1 MILWKG
7 RGIECF
13 KKDKKCCI
21 VGGLSIVCYYG
32 KKLLYEILIIWY
44 KNLEFVL
51 LSELVVLFSSVS
63 WCNNGC

>member
-1 MILWKG
+1 MK
-7 RGIECF
+7 
-13 KKDKKCCI
+13 
-21 VGGLSIVCYYG
+21 
-32 KKLLYEILIIWY
+32 KKLWYEILIIWY